1 MWLVEEL
8 ETELE
13 TFLKRA
19 KIFEHEE
26 LQAQMKEERVQ
37 DTGE

>member
-1 MWLVEEL
+1 MWLLEEL

-19 KIFEHEE
+19 KIFDEE
-26 LQAQMKEERVQ
+26 LQAQMNEKSVQER
-37 DTGE
+37 E

>member
-1 MWLVEEL
+1 MWLLEEL

-19 KIFEHEE
+19 KIFEYEE
-26 LQAQMKEERVQ
+26 LQAQMNEKSVQ
-37 DTGE
+37 DRGD